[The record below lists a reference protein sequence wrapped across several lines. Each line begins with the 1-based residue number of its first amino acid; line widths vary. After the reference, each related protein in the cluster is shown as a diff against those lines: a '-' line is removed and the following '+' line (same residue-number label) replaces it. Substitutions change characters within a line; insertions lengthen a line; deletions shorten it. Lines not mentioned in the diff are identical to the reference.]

1 MNIQSKHKA
10 VARYL
15 ALGFP
20 LSDICDALGLNKAT
34 WARTV
39 SEPIFRE
46 ELSRIQ
52 MELEDRILDDGVK
65 DPVYAALKIGAAK
78 SVQTLLAEQA
88 NMNPEEGASASTRI
102 KAANSIL
109 DRVGY
114 NSAPQQAA
122 VNITFQLSREKL
134 ELACGK
140 PPSIEPQPDSIEG

>member
-1 MNIQSKHKA
+1 LNIQSKHKA

-20 LSDICDALGLNKAT
+20 LSDICNALGLNKTT
-34 WARTV
+34 WSRTI
-39 SEPIFRE
+39 SEPIFQE
-46 ELSRIQ
+46 ELSRVQ
-52 MELEDRILDDGVK
+52 TELEDRILDDGVK
-65 DPVYAALKIGAAK
+65 DPVYAALKMGATKA
-78 SVQTLLAEQA
+78 VATLRAELE
-88 NMNPEEGASASTRI
+88 NTNPEEGASASTRI

-114 NSAPQQAA
+114 NSARQQAA

-140 PPSIEPQPDSIEG
+140 PAPVAPQPDSIEG